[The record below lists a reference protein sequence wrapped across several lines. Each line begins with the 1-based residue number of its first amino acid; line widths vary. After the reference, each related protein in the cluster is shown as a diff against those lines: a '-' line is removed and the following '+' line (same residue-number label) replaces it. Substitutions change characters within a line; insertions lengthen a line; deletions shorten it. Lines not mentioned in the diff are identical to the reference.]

1 MQNLI
6 LNEDRKIRN
15 KHLLNLLNAEIY
27 AAGGDYHNAIEEYKY
42 IPEDSGLLLKS
53 EILRNLNRYEEA
65 LEITKQMRKPERFEY
80 LFEFPLAYYHRG
92 LIYEDMGNAELAV
105 KNYEKLLKLW
115 KDGDKKLPI
124 RLETEKRLSAL
135 KKNM

>member
-1 MQNLI
+1 MLF
-6 LNEDRKIRN
+6 
-15 KHLLNLLNAEIY
+15 
-27 AAGGDYHNAIEEYKY
+27 
-42 IPEDSGLLLKS
+42 KS

-65 LEITKQMRKPERFEY
+65 LEITNQMQKPERFDY

-105 KNYEKLLKLW
+105 KNYEKLLQLW

-124 RLETEKRLSAL
+124 RLDAVKRLSDL